1 MADGSE
7 RQGGAA
13 GSEAV
18 AAQIEFRE
26 PAVEGLV
33 SCVVPVHDGE
43 RFLGEALDS
52 VLEQTYEPLEIVV
65 VDDGSTDGTAE
76 VAAGYGEA
84 IRYFHQEN
92 AGPSAARNRGVEAS
106 RGELIAFLDA
116 DDLWVPE
123 KTATQVRAL
132 RERPELDF
140 CVGHI
145 QNFWMEEL
153 AEEERWF
160 SDREFSDPLPG
171 YSLVTLLARR
181 SVFEEVGGFDPDLGT
196 GEDNDWFLRA
206 RDRDVPHRMMP
217 ELLARRR
224 LHADN
229 LTREDLA
236 SRDTLLRNLK
246 ASLDRRRGR
255 EGS

>member
-1 MADGSE
+1 MT
-7 RQGGAA
+7 R
-13 GSEAV
+13 
-18 AAQIEFRE
+18 
-26 PAVEGLV
+26 PLV

-140 CVGHI
+140 CVGHVR
-145 QNFWMEEL
+145 NFWIDEL
-153 AEEERWF
+153 AEEAERLKGAGG
-160 SDREFSDPLPG
+160 DRAMPG
-171 YSLVTLLARR
+171 YVTGTLLARR
-181 SVFEEVGGFDPDLGT
+181 SLFDEQVGLFDPDLAHGDAT
-196 GEDNDWFLRA
+196 DWFVRCRA
-206 RDRDVPHRMMP
+206 EGVRG
-217 ELLARRR
+217 ELLSDVLLRRR
-224 LHADN
+224 IHESNRSRTLADH
-229 LTREDLA
+229 
-236 SRDTLLRNLK
+236 SRDEFLRLLK
-246 ASLDRRRGR
+246 AQLDRRRSG
-255 EGS
+255 E

>member
-7 RQGGAA
+7 REGGTA

-18 AAQIEFRE
+18 TAAIEFRD

-33 SCVVPVHDGE
+33 TCVVPVHDGE

-65 VDDGSTDGTAE
+65 VDDGSTDGTRE
-76 VAAGYGEA
+76 VAAGYGEE
-84 IRYFHQEN
+84 IRYLHQEN

-123 KTATQVRAL
+123 KTATQVRTL
-132 RERPELDF
+132 RERPELAF

-145 QNFWMEEL
+145 QNFFMPERQED
-153 AEEERWF
+153 AEEHGDHPYHQR
-160 SDREFSDPLPG
+160 RPG
-171 YSLVTLLARR
+171 YSPCTLLARR
-181 SVFEEVGGFDPDLGT
+181 SVFEDVGGFDPDLRH
-196 GEDNDWFLRA
+196 GEDTDWFIRA
-206 RDRDVPHRMMP
+206 FASGCEHEVLP
-217 ELLARRR
+217 ELLVHRR
-224 LHADN
+224 LHGENAT
-229 LTREDLA
+229 LREPP
-236 SRDTLLRNLK
+236 SRLRLLRLLK
-246 ASLDRRRGR
+246 AQLDRRRSG
-255 EGS
+255 E